1 MQIVEKKKAAEH
13 AAIKREK
20 TYNFFGFTIFDGIH
34 ALAIVVLILL
44 FLEEPSETRNNEI
57 AYQIVEIIFAAVLI
71 AFVDA
76 LAEKDSN
83 ADLHEIRNY
92 YTFAWIIAAA
102 AILVPN
108 CIPFPHRLAGDVT
121 LLDTM
126 YFMKTGFALVGF
138 LCILLTMVMDHHLK
152 LWKAFL
158 LSGIVCLDLSI
169 PFAIAEQYLPFH
181 GAISILETIT
191 ALAPLAPTVF
201 AILSF
206 RRFPNAEKN

>member
-1 MQIVEKKKAAEH
+1 MQHSEH
-13 AAIKREK
+13 PKTSEHSRLAREK
-20 TYNFFGFTIFDGIH
+20 SYNFLGFTIFDGIH
-34 ALAIVVLILL
+34 SLALVTLILL
-44 FLEEPSETRNNEI
+44 FFEESSETRNDEI
-57 AYQIVEIIFAAVLI
+57 AYQIVELIFAAVLV

-92 YTFAWIIAAA
+92 YTFAWIIVAA

-108 CIPFPHRLAGDVT
+108 CIPFPHRLAGDIALV
-121 LLDTM
+121 DTM
-126 YFMKTGFALVGF
+126 YFIKTGFAFVGF
-138 LCILLTMVMDHHLK
+138 LCILSTMVMDHHLK

-158 LSGIVCLDLSI
+158 LTGIICIDLSI
-169 PFAIAEQYLPFH
+169 PFAIAEQYLPFK

-191 ALAPLAPTVF
+191 ALAPLTPTIF

-206 RRFPNAEKN
+206 RRIPRAENI